1 MYLRVRSEERAVR
14 SGMERDSA
22 MLGNSARSVSRSC
35 SVMRGSAVS
44 KLSGGIVAKLGG
56 RSSIP
61 WTASTLS

>member
-1 MYLRVRSEERAVR
+1 
-14 SGMERDSA
+14 MERDSA

-44 KLSGGIVAKLGG
+44 KLSGGIVAKSGG

-61 WTASTLS
+61 WTAGLGGILS